1 MFGISTHT
9 GSSRLLMAASAAI
22 VTAAFVSFAI
32 IPSTQSASAA
42 TTVRAAALVE
52 VGEVRTTEKT
62 DRLPA
67 VSEAARICEGQ
78 AWGKESAD
86 CLVQIAR
93 ESGAERSIRMI
104 ADAQPVHTTPN
115 VF

>member
-1 MFGISTHT
+1 MFGISNHT
-9 GSSRLLMAASAAI
+9 GSTRLLMAASAAI

-32 IPSTQSASAA
+32 IPSTLSASAA
-42 TTVRAAALVE
+42 TSARAPALVE

-67 VSEAARICEGQ
+67 ASEAARICEGQ
-78 AWGKESAD
+78 AWGDEFAD

-93 ESGAERSIRMI
+93 ESGAERSVRML
-104 ADAQPVHTTPN
+104 ADAAPVSTTPN